1 MKNDM
6 FPKPNSSQ
14 KLRAL
19 LRQINGTDEQLTNDL
34 RYKSGYEDGFT
45 MGKLEAQEDAK
56 CLVRALT
63 RLYDNGSDLA
73 A

>member
-1 MKNDM
+1 MSDDEL

-19 LRQINGTDEQLTNDL
+19 LRQIDGTDEQLTNDP
-34 RYKSGYEDGFT
+34 RYKAGYEDGFL
-45 MGKLEAQEDAK
+45 MGKIEAQEESK

-63 RLYDNGSDLA
+63 KLYDNNDE
-73 A
+73 

>member
-1 MKNDM
+1 MDDI

-19 LRQINGTDEQLTNDL
+19 LRQINGTDEQLTNDP
-34 RYKSGYEDGFT
+34 RYKSGYEDGFL

-63 RLYDNGSDLA
+63 NLYDNSPD
-73 A
+73 